1 MKFGHWQHCCWCW
14 VHTENC
20 RRRAWNKAGTR
31 IMYDVWCR
39 EGRKAWACILP
50 SLPENP
56 GPAFTPSRTFQIKPV
71 EWNLMHWK
79 WVQYLCSLC
88 PLRGPLKG
96 YANSPRAEDKTVSYL
111 EKLWAGLIE
120 MHNLSHGVFTAHRRS
135 SQFIQWSALLN
146 LSSPKKKKFQTPI

>member
-1 MKFGHWQHCCWCW
+1 MQGGKKG
-14 VHTENC
+14 
-20 RRRAWNKAGTR
+20 
-31 IMYDVWCR
+31 
-39 EGRKAWACILP
+39 ILP

-96 YANSPRAEDKTVSYL
+96 YANSPRAEDKQSPPSKNFERDSLKCTTYRTVFLLPIGEAVSSFNDRRCL
-111 EKLWAGLIE
+111 TWAVPKKRNSKLPFKSKCHLNFIE
-120 MHNLSHGVFTAHRRS
+120 MTLKSESLYEMIRGGS
-135 SQFIQWSALLN
+135 
-146 LSSPKKKKFQTPI
+146 